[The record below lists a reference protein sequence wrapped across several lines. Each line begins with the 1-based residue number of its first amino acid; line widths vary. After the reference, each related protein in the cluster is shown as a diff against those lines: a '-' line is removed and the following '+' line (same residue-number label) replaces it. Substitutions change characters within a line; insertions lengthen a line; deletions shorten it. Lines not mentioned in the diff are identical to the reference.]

1 MENCTAHDIYMKE
14 DIYLDMMQQGIHL
27 YVKCK
32 LGKLHKA
39 VVYEEYEPNILS
51 DYSEHKYH
59 DNYSYFEE
67 DNYTK
72 CLPYPVRVP
81 KSKTKF
87 MVAPVRVPRV
97 KTKFMFASGTI

>member
-1 MENCTAHDIYMKE
+1 MAEFCTMENCTAHDIYMKE

-39 VVYEEYEPNILS
+39 VVYEEYKPNILS
-51 DYSEHKYH
+51 DYSRHEYH

-67 DNYTK
+67 DNNTK
-72 CLPYPVRVP
+72 RLPRPKLEFKITLPDGYQLMETYPV
-81 KSKTKF
+81 KK
-87 MVAPVRVPRV
+87 
-97 KTKFMFASGTI
+97 